1 MDKKYKTVF
10 NANGQLEAQ
19 MVKMYLESFG
29 IDTLVT
35 QESFGSTFGLTL
47 GPLGNAEIMVK
58 TEDAEKALELLA
70 AMDSEDHDQEE

>member
-1 MDKKYKTVF
+1 MDKIYQTVF
-10 NANGQLEAQ
+10 TANGQLEAQ

-47 GPLGNAEIMVK
+47 GPLGKAEIMVK
-58 TEDAEKALELLA
+58 TENAEKALELLA
-70 AMDSEDHDQEE
+70 AMDREDNSQEE